1 MYGLATAAAGLLS
14 YMAYRM
20 IFKQRT
26 PIYSSDEESEREE
39 AKLVKKARNYQKRAS
54 GSTSLLVKT
63 QRSSENQGNK
73 ENEVGRGR

>member
-26 PIYSSDEESEREE
+26 PIDSSDEESEREE
-39 AKLVKKARNYQKRAS
+39 AKLVKKARNHQMRAS

-73 ENEVGRGR
+73 EGEVGRGR